1 MTKKSKKT
9 KKWNILRH
17 RITILRTIIQ
27 IISFILIFGGAF
39 GFAST
44 FIILPIMAPAG
55 NPYTTVMGAWQFM
68 ELLLTMAVF
77 PFLAFAIILIG
88 SITLGRTFCAW
99 VCPFGLISDLISY
112 VGKKKWVPKK
122 MNQSLFKFSVY
133 VAIFFLFID
142 FSIAY
147 NQAMG
152 QSIYSYF
159 GEFYREPSSIIEPST
174 ILFSLLFWYFY
185 WGLYPKSIEALGE
198 LINYSPFF
206 WFRVIILILAIS
218 LNYYVSRWWCRW
230 VCPLGGLIGIGA
242 KYKLLKVYV
251 DPRVCLGSRCG
262 KCTRICPMGI
272 NVLDYVGRN
281 IDNPLCT
288 TCLMCLDICPHN
300 AIKVKI

>member
-1 MTKKSKKT
+1 MAEKSEKGK
-9 KKWNILRH
+9 ILRY
-17 RITILRTIIQ
+17 RITILRTITQ
-27 IISFILIFGGAF
+27 IMSFILIFGGVF

-44 FIILPIMAPAG
+44 LIVLPIMAPAG
-55 NPYTTVMGAWQFM
+55 NPYTTVIGAWQLM
-68 ELLLTMAVF
+68 ELMLTAAIF
-77 PFLAFAIILIG
+77 PFLALAIILIG

-99 VCPFGLISDLISY
+99 VCPFGFISDIVSY
-112 VGKKKWVPKK
+112 IGKKKWVPRKT
-122 MNQSLFKFSVY
+122 NQSLFKFSVY
-133 VAIFFLFID
+133 VALFFLFID

-147 NQAMG
+147 NQAIG
-152 QSIYSYF
+152 RSIYSYF

-185 WGLYPKSIEALGE
+185 WGLYPQNLEALRN

-206 WFRVIILILAIS
+206 WFRIIVLVLAIFI
-218 LNYYVSRWWCRW
+218 NYYIPRWWCRW
-230 VCPLGGLIGIGA
+230 VCPLGGLMGIGA

-251 DPRVCLGSRCG
+251 DPKTCLGSQCG

-288 TCLMCLDICPHN
+288 TCLMCLDICPYN